1 RLARNVGAKAT
12 ATIVIGFVQG
22 TRITS
27 NDQALSDE
35 RATAVARYLRQK
47 GVKGRF
53 TVRGDRVAPEVGARA
68 RKVTVTV
75 TFTK

>member
-1 RLARNVGAKAT
+1 VRFAPLSSEISAKARKRLDRLARNAGAKAT

-22 TRITS
+22 TR
-27 NDQALSDE
+27 Q
-35 RATAVARYLRQK
+35 Q